1 MKRVLNIALLAVVAV
16 FVAANPAFAQAV
28 VGTVSAKASL
38 GNWAVFMGAGLAMGL
53 AAFGTGIGMGT
64 AIKGAL
70 EGVSRNPSVAPRIMT
85 MMIIGLALIESLAI
99 YALVI
104 AILLLMVV

>member
-1 MKRVLNIALLAVVAV
+1 MKKILHVALLG
-16 FVAANPAFAQAV
+16 AATILMTANTAFAQVSDKAV
-28 VGTVSAKASL
+28 QGS
-38 GNWAVFMGAGLAMGL
+38 WAIFLGAGLGIGI

-104 AILLLMVV
+104 SILLLMVV